1 MGKLKKGVQP
11 YDLAVPYK
19 TDSFD
24 CGRPILDDFV
34 KKDLAKQQKNHIL
47 RGYVIQTDEQGDGS
61 PEIMGYYTLSGGS
74 YTKAG
79 MSNGRRKQVPYR
91 DAPCIL
97 LGRLAV
103 DKRLAGKGFGSI
115 LVADAARRTYEAA
128 RSVGVYAMMAEA
140 KDEAAARFYEA
151 MGFTRLATEDSR
163 LVYFYP
169 TNSIETLIDK
179 YPPLT

>member
-1 MGKLKKGVQP
+1 MGKLKQGVQP
-11 YDLAVPYK
+11 FDPAVPYK

-24 CGRPILDDFV
+24 CGRPVLDDFL
-34 KKDLAKQQKNHIL
+34 KQHLAKQQQNHVL
-47 RGYVIQTDEQGDGS
+47 RGYVIQTDDPGQQS
-61 PEIMGYYTLSGGS
+61 PEILGYYTLSGGC

-103 DKRLAGKGFGSI
+103 DKRLAGNGFGAI

-128 RSVGVYAMMAEA
+128 QSVGVYALMAEA
-140 KDEAAARFYEA
+140 KDEEAAKFYEA
-151 MGFTRLATEDSR
+151 MGFTKLATEDGR
-163 LVYFYP
+163 LIYFYP
-169 TNSIETLIDK
+169 TSTIGQLIDK
-179 YPPLT
+179 YPPLP